1 MAPPPVLI
9 RPSCGHSP
17 IRTRLRPYLA
27 SPSARCPASPDERVP
42 LDRWMNMAPA
52 ARQVKAAPPWRY
64 ARSPPVA
71 GGSCAGSILLPAPL
85 GLGARSKRACA
96 QLASRSVGAVTLVS
110 ARGLAPQGRRVGGF
124 AACLVTAPP
133 RQGGVVVLMHWRGR
147 HGRRRGLRGSAGNSC
162 GRGSCC
168 CSPRDGRCC
177 CCAPCHGG
185 SRLPEGGTS
194 ETRSLP
200 HVG

>member
-1 MAPPPVLI
+1 MAPPSVLI
-9 RPSCGHSP
+9 RQSCGHSQ

-71 GGSCAGSILLPAPL
+71 GGSCVGSILLPAPL
-85 GLGARSKRACA
+85 GLGARSERACA
-96 QLASRSVGAVTLVS
+96 QFVSGSVGAVTSVS
-110 ARGLAPQGRRVGGF
+110 ARGLPPQGQGRRVGGF
-124 AACLVTAPP
+124 ATRLVTAPP

-162 GRGSCC
+162 GRRSCC
-168 CSPRDGRCC
+168 Q
-177 CCAPCHGG
+177 
-185 SRLPEGGTS
+185 
-194 ETRSLP
+194 
-200 HVG
+200 